1 MTSPV
6 ERVRTRFAP
15 APSGS
20 LHVGNG
26 RTALFAW
33 LFARQHD
40 GAFVLRIED
49 TDASRA
55 TEEHMHGVMDVLKW
69 LGLDWDEGPDV
80 GGPHGPYRQSERYD
94 LYRARADS
102 MVASGAA
109 YPCYCSPEELDER
122 RKAAMKAGTTP
133 GYDRRCLNLTDA
145 QRALFVAEGRV
156 PAVRFLVPA
165 GETVFDDLV
174 RGETRFAHA
183 TIADFIILRADR
195 SPTYL
200 LAAATDDMEM
210 RMTHVVR
217 GEDLITA
224 TPRQMLLMA
233 AMGATSVPRYAHL
246 PLIVGA
252 DRQPLSKRHGVTALE
267 HYRDNG
273 FLPEALTNYLALL
286 GWSYGD
292 GVTEKFSRDELVK
305 HFTLENVSRAPAAF
319 DIPKLTAINGDYIRE
334 MPPEQFAQRLMPSL
348 ERDGLAPDPALL
360 ARIVPLIQERMQLLT
375 EAAPMIRFFFT
386 DDIQPDEQASVWLI
400 PEYATALER
409 YIEVLEAL
417 PEWTTEAIK
426 TAMFG
431 VQEGLGLKKKAA
443 FMPVRAAVTGTKISP
458 PLFES
463 LEVLGRER
471 SLARIRAGLRRARGE
486 T

>member
-1 MTSPV
+1 MTSTVPQ
-6 ERVRTRFAP
+6 VRTRFAP

-33 LFARQHD
+33 LFARKMG

-55 TEEHMHGVMDVLKW
+55 TEEHMHGVMDVLRW
-69 LGLDWDEGPDV
+69 LDLDWDEGPDV
-80 GGPHGPYRQSERYD
+80 GGPYGPYRQSERYD
-94 LYRARADS
+94 LYRQRAAA
-102 MVASGAA
+102 MRESGAA
-109 YPCYCSPEELDER
+109 YHCYCSPEELDER
-122 RKAAMKAGTTP
+122 RKAALKAGKTP
-133 GYDRRCLNLTDA
+133 GYDRRCLTLTDA
-145 QRALFVAEGRV
+145 QRAAFEAEGRA
-156 PAVRFLVPA
+156 PAVRFLVPE
-165 GETVFDDLV
+165 GETVFEDLV
-174 RGETRFAHA
+174 RGQTRFDHA
-183 TIADFIILRADR
+183 SISDFIVLRADG
-195 SPTYL
+195 SPTYI
-200 LAAATDDMEM
+200 LAAATDDLLM

-233 AMGATSVPRYAHL
+233 AMGATEVPQYAHL

-252 DRQPLSKRHGVTALE
+252 DRQPLSKRHGVTAIE

-334 MPPEQFAQRLMPSL
+334 MPAPTFAERLVPYL
-348 ERDGLAPDPALL
+348 EREGLTPDRDLL
-360 ARIVPLIQERMQLLT
+360 AKIVPLIQERMQLLT

-386 DDIQPDEQASVWLI
+386 DDLQPDEAAAAWLI
-400 PEYATALER
+400 PDYAQALER
-409 YIEVLEAL
+409 YVEVLSAL
-417 PEWTTEAIK
+417 PDWNTEAIK

-431 VQEGLGLKKKAA
+431 VQESLGLKKKAA
-443 FMPVRAAVTGTKISP
+443 FMPVRAAVTGSKISP

-463 LEVLGRER
+463 LELLGRER
-471 SLARIRAGLRRARGE
+471 SLARIRDGLARAQG
-486 T
+486 

>member
-6 ERVRTRFAP
+6 QRVRTRFAP

-40 GAFVLRIED
+40 GTFVLRIED

-55 TEEHMHGVMDVLKW
+55 TEEHMHGVMDVLRW

-94 LYRARADS
+94 LYRERADA

-109 YPCYCSPEELDER
+109 YRCYCTPDELDER
-122 RKAAMKAGTTP
+122 RKAALKSGKTP
-133 GYDRRCLNLTDA
+133 GYDRRCLGLTDA
-145 QRALFVAEGRV
+145 QRAAYDTEGRM
-156 PAVRFLVPA
+156 PAIRFLVPD
-165 GETVFDDLV
+165 GETVFEDLV
-174 RGETRFAHA
+174 RGETRFDHA

-195 SPTYL
+195 SPTYV

-224 TPRQMLLMA
+224 TPRQMLLFA
-233 AMGATSVPRYAHL
+233 AMGHTDVPRYAHL

-252 DRQPLSKRHGVTALE
+252 DRQPLSKRHGVTAIE

-286 GWSYGD
+286 GWSFGD

-305 HFTLENVSRAPAAF
+305 QFTLQNVSRNPAAF

-334 MPPEQFAQRLMPSL
+334 MAPDEFARRLVPYL
-348 ERDGLAPDPALL
+348 EREGLAPDPGLL
-360 ARIVPLIQERMQLLT
+360 AAIVPLIQERMQLLT

-386 DDIQPDEQASVWLI
+386 DDVAPDEAAAAWLV
-400 PEYATALER
+400 PDYAEALER
-409 YIEVLEAL
+409 YVEAL
-417 PEWTTEAIK
+417 GALPVWETEAIK

-431 VQEGLGLKKKAA
+431 VQESLGLKKKAA
-443 FMPVRAAVTGTKISP
+443 FMPVRAAVTGAKISP

-471 SLARIRAGLRRARGE
+471 SLDRIRAGLARARGA
-486 T
+486 

>member
-1 MTSPV
+1 MTSPI

-40 GAFVLRIED
+40 GVFVLRIED

-55 TEEHMHGVMDVLKW
+55 TEEHMHGVMDVLRW

-80 GGPHGPYRQSERYD
+80 GGPYGPYRQSERYER
-94 LYRARADS
+94 YRERADA

-122 RKAAMKAGTTP
+122 RKAALKAGKTP
-133 GYDRRCLNLTDA
+133 GYDRRCLDLTQA
-145 QRALFVAEGRV
+145 QRAVFEAEGRA
-156 PAVRFLVPA
+156 PAVRFLVPE
-165 GETVFDDLV
+165 GETVFEDLV
-174 RGETRFAHA
+174 RGESRFDHA
-183 TIADFIILRADR
+183 TISDFIVLRADR

-200 LAAATDDMEM
+200 LAAANDDMEM
-210 RMTHVVR
+210 KMTHVVR

-224 TPRQMLLMA
+224 TPRQMMLLA
-233 AMGATSVPRYAHL
+233 AMGATDVPRYAHL

-252 DRQPLSKRHGVTALE
+252 DRQPLSKRHGVTAIE

-292 GVTEKFSRDELVK
+292 GVTEKFSRDDLVK
-305 HFTLENVSRAPAAF
+305 HFALENVSRNPAAF

-334 MPPEQFAQRLMPSL
+334 MRPDEFARRLLPSL
-348 ERDGLAPDPALL
+348 ERDGLTPDPATL
-360 ARIVPLIQERMQLLT
+360 AEIVPLIQERMQLLT

-386 DDIQPDEQASVWLI
+386 DDIEPDEQAAAWLV
-400 PEYATALER
+400 PEYAPALER
-409 YIEVLEAL
+409 YAVVLEAL
-417 PEWTTEAIK
+417 PVWETEAIK
-426 TAMFG
+426 AAMFE

-443 FMPVRAAVTGTKISP
+443 FMPVRSAVTGAKISP

-463 LEVLGRER
+463 LAVLGRER
-471 SLARIRAGLRRARGE
+471 SLARIRAGLERARAGS
-486 T
+486 